1 MNTLLID
8 TTYESC
14 SASIVDN
21 NMHCH
26 YSFNDANKLQS
37 ETITEVVFDTID
49 KSGVSLKDIKNIIVT
64 NGPGNF
70 TSIRVGVSFALG
82 VAKGISLPLYSL
94 SSLELLSIFSNKEI
108 SIDKKFISIMPSRA
122 EEFFVQAFDN
132 NGNKITNILKTT
144 KNELEKKF
152 SPEEYFAVINSLQK
166 EIIHLDS
173 FDLIARSFKDMS
185 LDLMFSLEKKK
196 IKLNKLKDI
205 NYFSE
210 PAAEKV
216 KSSWYMKKIK

>member
-1 MNTLLID
+1 MNTLIID

-21 NMHCH
+21 DMHCH
-26 YSFNDANKLQS
+26 YSFNDSNKLQS
-37 ETITEVVFDTID
+37 ETITEVVFDTLD
-49 KSGVSLKDIKNIIVT
+49 KAGVSLKDINNIIVT

-94 SSLELLSIFSNKEI
+94 SSLELLSIFANKEM
-108 SIDKKFISIMPSRA
+108 SIKKNFISIMPSRA
-122 EEFFVQAFDN
+122 EELFVQAFDN
-132 NGNKITNILKTT
+132 NGNTISNILKIT
-144 KNELEKKF
+144 KNNLEKKF

-166 EIIHLDS
+166 EIIYLESFDVVERSFKEMS
-173 FDLIARSFKDMS
+173 FDLMLGLK
-185 LDLMFSLEKKK
+185 KKK
-196 IKLNKLKDI
+196 IKLSKLKDI

-210 PAAEKV
+210 PTAEKV
-216 KSSWYMKKIK
+216 KSSWYMKKTK

>member
-94 SSLELLSIFSNKEI
+94 SSLELLSIFANKEI

-132 NGNKITNILKTT
+132 NGNKITNILKTR

-152 SPEEYFAVINSLQK
+152 SPEEYFAVVNSLQK

>member
-1 MNTLLID
+1 MNTLIID

-21 NMHCH
+21 DMHCY
-26 YSFNDANKLQS
+26 YSFNDSNKLQS

-64 NGPGNF
+64 NGPGNY

-132 NGNKITNILKTT
+132 NGNKITNILKTR

-152 SPEEYFAVINSLQK
+152 SPEEYFAVVNSLQK

-210 PAAEKV
+210 PSAEKV

>member
-185 LDLMFSLEKKK
+185 LDLIFSLEKKK

>member
-64 NGPGNF
+64 NGPGNY

-82 VAKGISLPLYSL
+82 VAKGISLPLYSI

-132 NGNKITNILKTT
+132 NGNKITNILKTR

-152 SPEEYFAVINSLQK
+152 SPEEYFAVVNSLQK

-210 PAAEKV
+210 PTAEKV
-216 KSSWYMKKIK
+216 KSSWYMKKTK

>member
-14 SASIVDN
+14 STSIVDN

-64 NGPGNF
+64 NGPGNY

-82 VAKGISLPLYSL
+82 VAKGISMPLYSI

-132 NGNKITNILKTT
+132 NGNRITNILKIT
-144 KNELEKKF
+144 KNDMEKKF
-152 SPEEYFAVINSLQK
+152 SPEEYCVVINSLQK
-166 EIIHLDS
+166 EIIDLDS

-185 LDLMFSLEKKK
+185 LDLIFSLEKKK

>member
-26 YSFNDANKLQS
+26 YSLNDANKLQS
-37 ETITEVVFDTID
+37 ETITEVVFDAID
-49 KSGVSLKDIKNIIVT
+49 KSGVSLKDINNIIVT

-94 SSLELLSIFSNKEI
+94 SSLELLSIFFNKEI

-132 NGNKITNILKTT
+132 NGNRITNILKIT
-144 KNELEKKF
+144 KNDLEKKF
-152 SPEEYFAVINSLQK
+152 PPAEYFAVINSLQK
-166 EIIHLDS
+166 EMIHLDS

-210 PAAEKV
+210 PTAEKV

>member
-37 ETITEVVFDTID
+37 ETITEAVFDTID

-64 NGPGNF
+64 NGPGNY

-132 NGNKITNILKTT
+132 NGNKITNILKMR

-152 SPEEYFAVINSLQK
+152 SPEEYFAVVNSLQK

>member
-152 SPEEYFAVINSLQK
+152 SPEEYFAVVNSLQK

>member
-64 NGPGNF
+64 NGPGNY

-82 VAKGISLPLYSL
+82 VAKGISMPLYSI

-132 NGNKITNILKTT
+132 NGNKITNILKTR

-152 SPEEYFAVINSLQK
+152 SPEEYFAVVSSLQK

-216 KSSWYMKKIK
+216 KTSWYMKKIK

>member
-64 NGPGNF
+64 NGPGNY

-82 VAKGISLPLYSL
+82 VAKGISLPLHSL

-132 NGNKITNILKTT
+132 NGNKITDILKIT
-144 KNELEKKF
+144 KNELEKKL

-173 FDLIARSFKDMS
+173 FDLISRNF
-185 LDLMFSLEKKK
+185 
-196 IKLNKLKDI
+196 
-205 NYFSE
+205 
-210 PAAEKV
+210 
-216 KSSWYMKKIK
+216 

>member
-26 YSFNDANKLQS
+26 YSFNDANKFQS
-37 ETITEVVFDTID
+37 EIITEVVFDTID

-166 EIIHLDS
+166 EIINLDS

>member
-132 NGNKITNILKTT
+132 NGNRITNILKIT
-144 KNELEKKF
+144 KNDMEKKF
-152 SPEEYFAVINSLQK
+152 SPEEYFVVINSLQK

>member
-37 ETITEVVFDTID
+37 ETITEVVFNAID
-49 KSGVSLKDIKNIIVT
+49 KSGVSLKDINNIIVT

-94 SSLELLSIFSNKEI
+94 SSLELLSIFANKEI

-132 NGNKITNILKTT
+132 NGNRITNILKIT
-144 KNELEKKF
+144 KNDMEKKF
-152 SPEEYFAVINSLQK
+152 SPEEYFVVINSLQK

-185 LDLMFSLEKKK
+185 LDLIFSLEKKK

>member
-64 NGPGNF
+64 NGPGNY

-152 SPEEYFAVINSLQK
+152 SPEEYFAVVNSLQK

-210 PAAEKV
+210 PTAEKV

>member
-37 ETITEVVFDTID
+37 ETITEVVFNAID
-49 KSGVSLKDIKNIIVT
+49 KSGVSLKDINNIIVT

-152 SPEEYFAVINSLQK
+152 SPEEYFAVVNSLQK

-210 PAAEKV
+210 PTAEKV

>member
-82 VAKGISLPLYSL
+82 VAKGISLPLYSI

-166 EIIHLDS
+166 EIIYLESFDVVERSFKEMS
-173 FDLIARSFKDMS
+173 FDLMLNLK
-185 LDLMFSLEKKK
+185 KKK
-196 IKLNKLKDI
+196 IKLSKLKDI

>member
-64 NGPGNF
+64 NGPGNY

-82 VAKGISLPLYSL
+82 VAKGISLPLYSI

-132 NGNKITNILKTT
+132 NGNRITNILKIT
-144 KNELEKKF
+144 KNDMEKKF
-152 SPEEYFAVINSLQK
+152 SPEEYFVVINSLQK

-185 LDLMFSLEKKK
+185 LDLIFSLEKKK

>member
-1 MNTLLID
+1 MNTLIID

-14 SASIVDN
+14 STSIVDN
-21 NMHCH
+21 NMLCH
-26 YSFNDANKLQS
+26 YSFNDSNKLQS
-37 ETITEVVFDTID
+37 ETITEVVFDTLD
-49 KSGVSLKDIKNIIVT
+49 KAGVSLKDINNIIVT

-94 SSLELLSIFSNKEI
+94 SSLELLSIFANKEM

-122 EEFFVQAFDN
+122 EELFVQAFDN
-132 NGNKITNILKTT
+132 NCNAISNILKLT
-144 KNELEKKF
+144 KNNLEKKF

-166 EIIHLDS
+166 EIINLES
-173 FDLIARSFKDMS
+173 FDIIERNFKEMS
-185 LDLMFSLEKKK
+185 LDLMLSLEKKK

>member
-37 ETITEVVFDTID
+37 ETITEVVFDAID

-64 NGPGNF
+64 NGPGNY

-94 SSLELLSIFSNKEI
+94 SSLELLSIFFNKEI

-132 NGNKITNILKTT
+132 NGNRITNILKIT
-144 KNELEKKF
+144 KNDLEKKF
-152 SPEEYFAVINSLQK
+152 PPAEYFAVINSLQK

-210 PAAEKV
+210 PTAEKV

>member
-37 ETITEVVFDTID
+37 ETITEAVFDTID

-132 NGNKITNILKTT
+132 NGNKITNILKMR

-152 SPEEYFAVINSLQK
+152 SPEEYFAVVNSLQK

-210 PAAEKV
+210 PASAKV

>member
-37 ETITEVVFDTID
+37 ETITEVVFDAID
-49 KSGVSLKDIKNIIVT
+49 KSGVSLKDINNIIVT

-210 PAAEKV
+210 PTAEKV

>member
-132 NGNKITNILKTT
+132 NGNKITNILKTR

-152 SPEEYFAVINSLQK
+152 SPEEYFAVVNSLQK

>member
-132 NGNKITNILKTT
+132 NGNKITNILKTR

-152 SPEEYFAVINSLQK
+152 SPEEYFAVVNSLQK

-210 PAAEKV
+210 PTAEKV

>member
-64 NGPGNF
+64 NGPGNY

>member
-94 SSLELLSIFSNKEI
+94 SSLELLSIFANKEI

-132 NGNKITNILKTT
+132 NGNRITNILKIT
-144 KNELEKKF
+144 KNDMEKKF
-152 SPEEYFAVINSLQK
+152 SPEEYCVVINSLQK
-166 EIIHLDS
+166 EIIDLDS

-185 LDLMFSLEKKK
+185 LDLIFSLEKKK

>member
-64 NGPGNF
+64 NGPGNY

-122 EEFFVQAFDN
+122 EEFFIQAFDN

-152 SPEEYFAVINSLQK
+152 SPEEYFAVVNSLQK

>member
-64 NGPGNF
+64 NGPGNY

-132 NGNKITNILKTT
+132 NGNKITNILKTR

-152 SPEEYFAVINSLQK
+152 SPEEYFAVVNSLQK

>member
-64 NGPGNF
+64 NGPGNY

-173 FDLIARSFKDMS
+173 FDLIARNFKDMS

-210 PAAEKV
+210 PAAAKV